1 MRELFPEIEPYH
13 SFRLKVSDL
22 HELYVEEAG
31 NPNGEP
37 VVFLH
42 GGPGGGFSPKH
53 RRLVDPAFYRI
64 ILFDQRGSGQSTPH
78 ACLEENTTWHLV
90 DDMETI
96 RKTLGIEKWLVFG
109 GSWGSTLGLAYAE
122 THPEAVTGL
131 ILRGIFLCR
140 SEEIQWFYQE
150 GCSFIYPDRWERY
163 LAPIPPEERH
173 DLVSAY
179 YRRLTSEDPAVRLE
193 AAKAWSGWEGSAL
206 KLVPDE
212 DVILDFE
219 DDHKAVAIARI
230 ECHYFMNRIFLES
243 ENQLLANAHRVRH
256 IPTWIVH
263 GRYDAV
269 CPLKNAWDL
278 SRALPEARFH
288 IIPDAGH
295 AFDEPGIKQALLQ
308 AVEDFK
314 QLRVAV

>member
-53 RRLVDPAFYRI
+53 RRLFDPAFYRI